1 MMSTS
6 TGTRASACDVF
17 PRASV
22 RYLICCTR
30 RTAFARQLR
39 VRFPRARDGHDG
51 DTLRDIGV
59 VRGAQHAQYARS
71 SACVS
76 IGTRRDVSA
85 GAFPALASLGI
96 ADRARRV
103 PLRNRFAAHLTSPS
117 TSIDRHVVLP
127 PDIAKLLPKGRLL
140 SEVRFRTAIRLDA
153 AALPEPRRYRSS
165 VSRPLRCRSGPVPLA
180 LAREFRA
187 TPRRHA
193 RALREA
199 RGGADPRL
207 SLSFSFSQAEW
218 RGLGV
223 QQSRGWVHYAIHRP
237 EPHIM
242 LYRCVSRPV
251 PRALFSNRR
260 GRGSRPILPPHP
272 AAMRRSTRVARVRD
286 DAVASGAR
294 IPRRRRTPRRRRR
307 REGRRRGLGAV
318 ARKRPKRNTIGAR
331 LTNANATLTS
341 SSPGYTQAHA
351 QLRSARVVGCGQQG
365 ERAVSAGRGAWR
377 RALWGTR
384 AFERRRSAT
393 IGRDAPERR
402 RRAKLDFEEGG

>member
-1 MMSTS
+1 MNSARR
-6 TGTRASACDVF
+6 RAPT
-17 PRASV
+17 PRAPWP
-22 RYLICCTR
+22 RPPRR
-30 RTAFARQLR
+30 RTR
-39 VRFPRARDGHDG
+39 
-51 DTLRDIGV
+51 
-59 VRGAQHAQYARS
+59 
-71 SACVS
+71 
-76 IGTRRDVSA
+76 
-85 GAFPALASLGI
+85 
-96 ADRARRV
+96 RARRRCPARYRRRARCSTRTIRAFVRLRIDRRASRRVRRRVSRAREPGSRTAPATV
-103 PLRNRFAAHLTSPS
+103 PLRNRSAAHLASPS
-117 TSIDRHVVLP
+117 TAIDRHVVLP

>member
-1 MMSTS
+1 MAPEVSARIDRDAPIPRF
-6 TGTRASACDVF
+6 TRAHPDRFLHPTAGTPGYPHRKI
-17 PRASV
+17 PR
-22 RYLICCTR
+22 LT
-30 RTAFARQLR
+30 
-39 VRFPRARDGHDG
+39 PRPFS
-51 DTLRDIGV
+51 L
-59 VRGAQHAQYARS
+59 
-71 SACVS
+71 
-76 IGTRRDVSA
+76 
-85 GAFPALASLGI
+85 LAP
-96 ADRARRV
+96 R
-103 PLRNRFAAHLTSPS
+103 
-117 TSIDRHVVLP
+117 RHVVLP

-140 SEVRFRTAIRLDA
+140 SEVGYCS
-153 AALPEPRRYRSS
+153 P
-165 VSRPLRCRSGPVPLA
+165 RSGRDPPRPSFSDGGCELEIQ
-180 LAREFRA
+180 RFPSRCTRA
-187 TPRRHA
+187 TFGCERWFFKAFPPPDSPPP
-193 RALREA
+193 RALHSSSRA
-199 RGGADPRL
+199 R
-207 SLSFSFSQAEW
+207 SLTIRSPFVHQAEW